1 MIHELKIKSEY
12 LYSIEDGSK
21 TFEIRKN
28 DRYYKVGDWL
38 HLRGYDNGKYTG
50 LETVKQISYIFEG
63 NDQYGIKKGFAILGL
78 RT

>member
-12 LYSIEDGSK
+12 LLAVQDGSK

-28 DRYYKVGDWL
+28 DRNYKVGDWL
-38 HLRGYDNGKYTG
+38 HLRGYHNGQHTG
-50 LETVKQISYIFEG
+50 LETVKQISYMFEG
-63 NDQYGIKKGFAILGL
+63 NDQYGLKKGFVVLGL